1 MNTQNFVGIDVS
13 KSALDVAVVG
23 SDPTIAT
30 VSNDAGGH
38 EKLVSQLTRLS
49 PELIV
54 LEATGGYQHDVT
66 LALAAV
72 GLPVVVVNPRQVR
85 DFARS
90 MGQLAQTDR
99 IDAHVLA
106 EFAARVRPAIRPISD
121 PETTQLRA
129 FAVRRQ
135 QIVQM
140 IVAEKNRRAMALK
153 PIRTQINKHIR
164 SLERDLGKID
174 HDIHDAIRSSPIWLE
189 TDDLL
194 RSVPGVGPA
203 TSTMLL
209 THLPELGLLDR
220 RQVAALVGVAPMNRD
235 SGTFR
240 GRRMIVG
247 GRAPVRRALYMATL
261 VAIRHNPSIAVVYQR
276 LRHSGKRPKVAIT
289 ACMRKLLTILNAIAR
304 DRVSWRQELPC
315 A

>member
-1 MNTQNFVGIDVS
+1 MSLNPHS
-13 KSALDVAVVG
+13 MWPVVG

-30 VSNDAGGH
+30 VSNDARGH

-121 PETTQLRA
+121 PETTPTARLCRPSTANRA
-129 FAVRRQ
+129 
-135 QIVQM
+135 
-140 IVAEKNRRAMALK
+140 
-153 PIRTQINKHIR
+153 
-164 SLERDLGKID
+164 D
-174 HDIHDAIRSSPIWLE
+174 
-189 TDDLL
+189 
-194 RSVPGVGPA
+194 
-203 TSTMLL
+203 
-209 THLPELGLLDR
+209 DR
-220 RQVAALVGVAPMNRD
+220 RREKTVGRW
-235 SGTFR
+235 
-240 GRRMIVG
+240 
-247 GRAPVRRALYMATL
+247 L
-261 VAIRHNPSIAVVYQR
+261 
-276 LRHSGKRPKVAIT
+276 
-289 ACMRKLLTILNAIAR
+289 
-304 DRVSWRQELPC
+304 
-315 A
+315 

>member
-1 MNTQNFVGIDVS
+1 MNTPNFVGIDVS
-13 KSALDVAVVG
+13 KSTLDVAVVG

-38 EKLVSQLTRLS
+38 KKLVSQLTSLS

-90 MGQLAQTDR
+90 MGQLAKTDR

-121 PETTQLRA
+121 PETTPLRA

-153 PIRTQINKHIR
+153 PIRTRIDKHIR

-174 HDIHDAIRSSPIWLE
+174 HDINHAIRSSPIWHE

-203 TSTMLL
+203 TSTM
-209 THLPELGLLDR
+209 
-220 RQVAALVGVAPMNRD
+220 
-235 SGTFR
+235 
-240 GRRMIVG
+240 
-247 GRAPVRRALYMATL
+247 
-261 VAIRHNPSIAVVYQR
+261 
-276 LRHSGKRPKVAIT
+276 
-289 ACMRKLLTILNAIAR
+289 
-304 DRVSWRQELPC
+304 
-315 A
+315 